1 MKRIASLSAIEYS
14 LGKSQNID
22 KLDFLIN
29 NQDTL
34 KIYKKAG
41 ANYFAASE
49 VSNINLCSNAI
60 DKTLNATSVKKD
72 SIDVVLYVSEN
83 ATRGY
88 SINIID
94 INKLLLRAGLNKAL
108 PIGISLSD
116 CANIIVGLEVGV
128 SMIASGMANNVLLVC
143 SDIITGTDEN
153 RKMDLETSILSDGAV
168 SCILSKP
175 GNGDF
180 DICSLINENLPSL
193 WAKNAEAHE
202 HEYSMEKFKIIH
214 RISRAILKENV
225 LIPANIKKV
234 FTSNYSLSTNK
245 IFVRMTGCKVDK
257 GFYDNIGRFGH
268 TLAGDILINL
278 KDFYKDNTLNSGDT
292 FLSLVDSYSTCGAI
306 VFCKN

>member
-1 MKRIASLSAIEYS
+1 MKKIASLSAIEYD
-14 LGKSQNID
+14 LGKSQPID
-22 KLDFLIN
+22 TLDFLKN
-29 NQDTL
+29 DQDKL
-34 KIYKKAG
+34 NIYKKAG
-41 ANYFAASE
+41 SNYFAASE
-49 VSNINLCSNAI
+49 ISNIDLCFNAI
-60 DKTLNATSVKKD
+60 EKTLNATSVKKD
-72 SIDVVLYVSEN
+72 AIDVVLYVSEN

-94 INKLLLRAGLNKAL
+94 VNKLLLKAGLNKAL

-116 CANIIVGLEVGV
+116 CANIITGLQVGV

-143 SDIITGTDEN
+143 SDMITGEDEK
-153 RKMDLETSILSDGAV
+153 RKVERDTSIFSDGAV

-193 WAKNAEAHE
+193 WAMNSEAHK
-202 HEYSMEKFKIIH
+202 HEYSMEKFKTIH
-214 RISRAILKENV
+214 RISRAILKENM
-225 LIPANIKKV
+225 LTTANIKKV
-234 FTSNYSLSTNK
+234 FTSNYSLPTNK
-245 IFVRMTGCKVDK
+245 LFVKMTGCKADK

-278 KDFYKDNTLNSGDT
+278 KNFYEDNTINSGDA
-292 FLSLVDSYSTCGAI
+292 FLSLVDSHSTCGAI